1 MITENLIP
9 SAGFFPQYLAWARRL
24 TDAPETY
31 HLASALGVM
40 SAVVSNQVDGHFDI
54 RMPSGVVLPSIFPTN
69 LWVLLVGPSGDRKS
83 TAMEKAIS
91 CGQKVV
97 GTISAISGSPEAT
110 FDLVVH
116 KPDIFFYH
124 SEGSTLFSQLQ
135 ASYWLQG
142 QGLLCDLYDGREDPP
157 YVRMLKGI
165 RSKKNPNPR
174 PVAIVIRRPRIS
186 ILIGISPDLLDATRR
201 SDWTGGLIGRMLL
214 IYGELVKPDENPPRS
229 DEPGR
234 LELEKYLAKIR
245 VSLEEIT
252 RNNGGRGLQV
262 GVRQDA
268 MDVYREWVKSVTR
281 SRKHAPPKIKTLFRR
296 LPIHILRTSALYAV
310 SQFHDTITLESM
322 VPAIRFGDHS
332 MKSIDRVGD
341 LLADDPI
348 LRTAIRI
355 RDMLDAEESG
365 VVSVSRI
372 SAELRLSWSSISPAI
387 QTLKLTGNAKVYL
400 DAENPDLQWVQRVRP
415 ESGES

>member
-1 MITENLIP
+1 MQVEDLIP
-9 SAGFFPQYLAWARRL
+9 REGFFKAHLAWANRL
-24 TDAPETY
+24 TDAPPVY
-31 HLASALGVM
+31 HVASALAM
-40 SAVVSNQVDGHFDI
+40 LSAAVSNHVDGHFDI
-54 RMPSGVVLPSIFPTN
+54 RMPDGGVLPSIFPTN
-69 LWVLLVGPSGDRKS
+69 LWVLIVGPSGDRKS

-97 GTISAISGSPEAT
+97 GMISAISGSPEAT
-110 FDLVVH
+110 FDLVTH

-165 RSKKNPNPR
+165 RSKKNPSPK
-174 PVAIVIRRPRIS
+174 PIAVVIRRPRIT
-186 ILIGISPDLLDATRR
+186 ILIGIAPDMLDSTRK

-214 IYGELVKPDENPPRS
+214 IYGELVKPDENPPKT

-234 LELEKYLAKIR
+234 QELEKYLAKIR
-245 VSLEEIT
+245 VSVEEIAKGG
-252 RNNGGRGLQV
+252 GGRGLQV
-262 GVRQDA
+262 GIRQEA
-268 MDVYREWVKSVTR
+268 MDVYREWVKALQA

-296 LPIHILRTSALYAV
+296 LPIHVLRTSALYAV

-322 VPAIRFGDHS
+322 IPAIRFGDHS
-332 MKSIDRVGD
+332 AKSIDRVGD

-355 RDMLDAEESG
+355 RDMMDAEESG
-365 VVSVSRI
+365 VVSVPRI
-372 SAELRLSWSSISPAI
+372 SAELRLSWSAISPAI
-387 QTLKLTGNAKVYL
+387 QTLKLTGVAKLFL
-400 DAENPDLQWVQRVRP
+400 DENNPDVQWVQRLHP
-415 ESGES
+415 ETSEP